1 MVYGLI
7 EKIKITSIIIPGA
20 TPNVT
25 ISARESNCFPSSP
38 ILFNFLAK
46 KPSKKSNIAPRKMKK
61 GAISILPIN
70 EVNIAK
76 TPHIKFEAVNKL
88 GR

>member
-1 MVYGLI
+1 MKGLI
-7 EKIKITSIIIPGA
+7 EKIKITNMMIPGA

-38 ILFNFLAK
+38 ILFSFLAK
-46 KPSKKSNIAPRKMKK
+46 KPSKKSNIAPRKIKY
-61 GAISILPIN
+61 GAISILPIK
-70 EVNIAK
+70 EDSIAK
-76 TPHIKFEAVNKL
+76 TPHIKFEAVNKF